1 MFKKSFAALMA
12 AFSVV
17 SAAQATTVTATT
29 NPDVYP
35 VWSHVASP
43 APSTEVHILS
53 VYSAAAGLNSKI
65 PVYVSG
71 TSSKPV
77 TLVLSAYEP
86 TVWALTGPGAKYVSR
101 VVLNGFNISKVTGLP
116 LFSKV
121 ISRMGYNKKTGAP
134 YYLAACAVEW
144 PADTRG
150 CDTPGLVSGVEKL
163 LGTPIST
170 FTANDYFVTSF
181 SVKLGQ

>member
-1 MFKKSFAALMA
+1 MFKKSMAAVVAALG
-12 AFSVV
+12 VL

-29 NPDVYP
+29 SPDVYP
-35 VWSHVASP
+35 VWSYAASP
-43 APSTEVHILS
+43 APATEVHILS

-71 TSSKPV
+71 TSAKPV

-86 TVWALTGPGAKYVSR
+86 TTWALTGPGAKYVSR
-101 VVLNGFNISKVTGLP
+101 VVLNGFNTSKVTGLP
-116 LFSKV
+116 LFAKV
-121 ISRMGYNKKTGAP
+121 VSRMGFNKKTGAP

-150 CDTPGLVSGVEKL
+150 CDTPGLVKGVETL
-163 LGTPIST
+163 LGTPISS
-170 FTANDYFVTSF
+170 FTANDYFITSF
-181 SVKLGQ
+181 KVKLGQ